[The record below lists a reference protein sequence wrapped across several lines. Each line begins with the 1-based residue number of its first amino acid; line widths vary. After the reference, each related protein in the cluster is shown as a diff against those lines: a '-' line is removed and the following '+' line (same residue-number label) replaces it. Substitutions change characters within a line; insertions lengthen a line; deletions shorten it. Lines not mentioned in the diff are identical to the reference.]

1 MYKLEINQ
9 LVRKNQSQQKVYIAL
24 SGRERKLAK
33 VCEREREKAK
43 TRGEETKMRYGGGKG
58 ERGRRK
64 VRQQEGK
71 EERESKR
78 GGKARERELDHKG
91 QKSFC

>member
-1 MYKLEINQ
+1 
-9 LVRKNQSQQKVYIAL
+9 
-24 SGRERKLAK
+24 
-33 VCEREREKAK
+33 
-43 TRGEETKMRYGGGKG
+43 MRYGGGKG

>member
-1 MYKLEINQ
+1 
-9 LVRKNQSQQKVYIAL
+9 
-24 SGRERKLAK
+24 
-33 VCEREREKAK
+33 
-43 TRGEETKMRYGGGKG
+43 MRYGGGKG

-78 GGKARERELDHKG
+78 GGKARERERELDHKG